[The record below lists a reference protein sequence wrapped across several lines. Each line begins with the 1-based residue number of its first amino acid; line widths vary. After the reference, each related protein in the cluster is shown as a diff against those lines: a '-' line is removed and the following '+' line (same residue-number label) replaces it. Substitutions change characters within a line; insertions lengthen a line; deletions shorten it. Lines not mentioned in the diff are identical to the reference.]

1 MKIRQILSGIAIV
14 LVIACFI
21 AVPVGL
27 CYYGYYAS
35 THPTGTST
43 IRYSLWKRCRD
54 LLTDF
59 LVWDKETERDVRVY
73 DIRYDA
79 NGYPQFL
86 IYDRTT
92 NQWLLKSAK
101 HFWPII

>member
-1 MKIRQILSGIAIV
+1 M
-14 LVIACFI
+14 
-21 AVPVGL
+21 
-27 CYYGYYAS
+27 
-35 THPTGTST
+35 
-43 IRYSLWKRCRD
+43 
-54 LLTDF
+54 TDF

-86 IYDRTT
+86 IYDRTI